1 MAIIPS
7 TCLPYILKETDMSL
21 LNVPAGKDLPE
32 DIYV

>member
-21 LNVPAGKDLPE
+21 L
-32 DIYV
+32 

>member
-21 LNVPAGKDLPE
+21 LNVP
-32 DIYV
+32 